1 MRQHPAPP
9 AGSSTTPRRRRPV
22 TNSLSSGA
30 MSVAPATKE
39 NPRLVSRDLL
49 EAMQRTN
56 PLEAAMA
63 TLLIREGVWALAD

>member
-1 MRQHPAPP
+1 
-9 AGSSTTPRRRRPV
+9 V

-39 NPRLVSRDLL
+39 SPRLVSRDLL